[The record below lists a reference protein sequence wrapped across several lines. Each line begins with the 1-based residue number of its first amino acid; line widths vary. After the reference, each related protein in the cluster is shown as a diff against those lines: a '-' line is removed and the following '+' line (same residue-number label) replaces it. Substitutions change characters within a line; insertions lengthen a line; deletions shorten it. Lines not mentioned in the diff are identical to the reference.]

1 MLETPENE
9 GSEGQKRTKTS
20 ILCSKSQKTRVSK
33 AKKAQ
38 KWSFCA
44 REEGDWNREVQP
56 LPSSK
61 SPRIAMKVNC
71 LVMRYLHF
79 GSVRGDLLE
88 RRTGQVAGI
97 SSIQHLRPDQ
107 AAALFAT
114 QHLRP
119 GQAAASF
126 GGDTEVA

>member
-1 MLETPENE
+1 MDERIAGQLTLLSFYRRYVIAETL
-9 GSEGQKRTKTS
+9 T
-20 ILCSKSQKTRVSK
+20 
-33 AKKAQ
+33 KKAQ